1 MSKKSAEKKGFSE
14 PKVQYGIPALNFLGP
29 ATDKIAPLT
38 PSLSAIAIALFI
50 MLGGLFSFVGLYAI
64 APNLF
69 PGFDVSFFVAG
80 LYGLFAVLVCAAL
93 IFGYF
98 DHVKRKTKDEFKL
111 DQVSVEADREA
122 LAQHY
127 AQKNRRQF
135 YSNAL
140 FVFLSIVGAT
150 VIFWQKFDM
159 YPSETFLM
167 SWPVLFAL
175 WVFLLFQFS
184 RPMLIILVLVMVVMR
199 IAMVLMGAQV
209 LVQFLPYLLMMPMF
223 VVMNFVMMFGP
234 LAFINIMQ
242 IKTILPGEGKID
254 EGKKVMGQRQ
264 AMKQLEHDLMLF
276 ISKKGEELGKKGS
289 NPPRGILM
297 KGPPGVGKTLFAKSA
312 ASKLS
317 CPLVITQGSAYIA
330 TFMGIDI
337 LVMMYTRM
345 KVNALAK
352 EWGRAILFIDE
363 ADQLLMRRGGMTSG
377 APGAMSVAKEFWS
390 LFEYDAHGS
399 ISPCGLVFTNGYTRE
414 IMDARASLGQ
424 TVHPQMFPGMFGGGG
439 GSMAIYPFLTWLDGV
454 ESPPWQ
460 KAFVRNK
467 INMLLDVLLVVPLSW
482 RLPPIKSVVPKV
494 LFLAATN
501 RPQVIDPAM
510 QRPGRFGRHVEF
522 PLPDEQGR
530 EEIIKGYLEK
540 IAHHPILATN
550 DKVQELAR
558 ATVGLSP
565 ADIEQILRDAVS
577 IQYTRVMRV
586 KWLQDRKERGEEL
599 EEMEQEELKRA
610 DEWAVK
616 DEKWDEIWA
625 TWDSMVDSLATK
637 RFGAAQSLP
646 TTVEKKKNIVRLTK
660 NTAFHELGGHFLT
673 LKAFCSTFQKPTF
686 MSAVPRGETLGLVAH
701 VPVEDREDFVQW
713 MIEGLMRVSVGSL
726 AAERIFLEDG
736 DNGPGVSRD
745 LENAT
750 SMALRMTAKWG
761 MSPRKCRNKK
771 EEARYEEIGEIV
783 LSLPEMDVMEHGAPS
798 PLSGL
803 MGFKNKKR
811 NFAIVVGQAFVDAWR
826 IIKKNKNL
834 VPPMVEKLVADGEL
848 TGNDLENL
856 WKELDEKLQP
866 LTLEDDRDDNWPD
879 MTSPNRFYKEKE
891 RENVTP

>member
-1 MSKKSAEKKGFSE
+1 MGEKNGKGFKKNAE

-29 ATDKIAPLT
+29 ATDKAAPLM
-38 PSLSAIAIALFI
+38 PLMAPIAIALFI
-50 MLGGLFSFVGLYAI
+50 VLTGLFSFIGLSAVSD
-64 APNLF
+64 A
-69 PGFDVSFFVAG
+69 SFFTAG
-80 LYGLFAVLVCAAL
+80 MYALFAILVCAAL
-93 IFGYF
+93 VFGYF
-98 DHVKRKTKDEFKL
+98 DHVKRVTKDEFKL
-111 DQVSVEADREA
+111 DQVSIEADRQT

-127 AQKNRRQF
+127 AQKNRRQV
-135 YSNAL
+135 YSNAV
-140 FVFLSIVGAT
+140 FVFLSMIVT
-150 VIFWQKFDM
+150 MVVFWQNFGM
-159 YPSETFLM
+159 HPSETFLIP
-167 SWPVLFAL
+167 WPALVLM

-184 RPMLIILVLVMVVMR
+184 RPVLIILILSMVVMR
-199 IAMVLMGAQV
+199 IGMVVMGPAVLLQV
-209 LVQFLPYLLMMPMF
+209 LPYILMMPLFM
-223 VVMNFVMMFGP
+223 VMNFVMMFGP
-234 LAFINIMQ
+234 LAFINMMQ

-363 ADQLLMRRGGMTSG
+363 ADQLLMRRGGMASG

-390 LFEYDAHGS
+390 MFQYDGHGS
-399 ISPCGLVFTNGYTRE
+399 ISPCGLVFDNDYTRE
-414 IMDARASLGQ
+414 IMDTRANPVQ
-424 TVHPQMFPGMFGGGG
+424 TVHPQMFPGMFGGGM

-460 KAFVRNK
+460 KAMVRNK

-482 RLPPIKSVVPKV
+482 RLPPIKPVLPKV

-530 EEIIKGYLEK
+530 KEIIEGYLEK
-540 IAHHPILATN
+540 IAHHPILATK

-565 ADIEQILRDAVS
+565 ADIEQVLRDAVS
-577 IQYTRVMRV
+577 IQYTKVMRV
-586 KWLQDRKERGEEL
+586 KWLQDRKERKDEF
-599 EEMEQEELKRA
+599 EEMELEELKRA
-610 DEWAVK
+610 DEWIAK

-637 RFGAAQSLP
+637 RFGAAQQLP
-646 TTVEKKKNIVRLTK
+646 TTVEKQRTIVRLK
-660 NTAFHELGGHFLT
+660 RNTAYHELGGHFLL
-673 LKAFCSTFQKPTF
+673 LKAFCSKFQKPTF

-750 SMALRMTAKWG
+750 SMALRMLKWG
-761 MSPRKCRNKK
+761 MSPRKCKDKK
-771 EEARYEEIGEIV
+771 EEEKYETIGEIV
-783 LSLPEMDVMEHGAPS
+783 LSLPEMGGMEHGGS
-798 PLSGL
+798 SLLSGL

-811 NFAIVVGQAFVDAWR
+811 NFAIFVGQAYVDAWR
-826 IIKKNKNL
+826 FITKNKEL
-834 VPPMVEKLVADGEL
+834 VPAMVQKLVDKGEL
-848 TGNDLENL
+848 TGNDLQEL
-856 WKELDEKLQP
+856 WDDLDTKLQP
-866 LTLEDDRDDNWPD
+866 LTEEDQDKWPD
-879 MTSPNRFYKEKE
+879 MTSANIFYKEKFWE
-891 RENVTP
+891 RSVKP